1 MEGGPGSPEISPVVP
16 VWPVPCS
23 LRRSVLTTSAT
34 SGTTPRVLRR
44 YANRKI
50 YDPYQSRYVNHSD
63 IAELVRSGSDVRV
76 LDSRTD
82 RDVTGLALARI
93 LSIEEN
99 RAEGAR
105 AEALF
110 GLLRSASGEAPP
122 AAVERGGRRAP
133 PEAAQSYSV
142 VDTLLAQGQ
151 RGAFVARG
159 WLLAQR
165 EALGALEVRARE
177 RGEVAADALA
187 ELLAVKGQLERIA
200 RRLDQVQD
208 RLSEGEGA

>member
-1 MEGGPGSPEISPVVP
+1 VQ
-16 VWPVPCS
+16 
-23 LRRSVLTTSAT
+23 TTTATSA
-34 SGTTPRVLRR
+34 TTPRVLRR

-50 YDPYQSRYVNHSD
+50 YDPYQSRYVNHAD

-76 LDSRTD
+76 LDSRTE

-110 GLLRSASGEAPP
+110 GLLRAASGEAPP

-133 PEAAQSYSV
+133 PEAAPSV
-142 VDTLLAQGQ
+142 VDALLAQGQ
-151 RGAFVARG
+151 RGAFASRG
-159 WLLAQR
+159 WLAAQR
-165 EALGALEVRARE
+165 EALGALEDRARA
-177 RGEVAADALA
+177 RGEAAADALST
-187 ELLAVKGQLERIA
+187 LLSVRGQLERLA
-200 RRLDQVQD
+200 RRLDQVHDQLRD
-208 RLSEGEGA
+208 TEEP

>member
-1 MEGGPGSPEISPVVP
+1 MQATSTATSQAPGSP
-16 VWPVPCS
+16 
-23 LRRSVLTTSAT
+23 L
-34 SGTTPRVLRR
+34 RVLRR

-50 YDPYQSRYVNHSD
+50 YDPYQSRYVNHAD

-110 GLLRSASGEAPP
+110 GLLRAASGEPQP
-122 AAVERGGRRAP
+122 TAVERGGRRAP
-133 PEAAQSYSV
+133 PEAAPQV
-142 VDTLLAQGQ
+142 VDALLAQGQ
-151 RGAFVARG
+151 RGAFAARG
-159 WLLAQR
+159 WVAAQR
-165 EALGALEVRARE
+165 DAVARLEGRARE
-177 RGEVAADALA
+177 RGEHAAEALNQ
-187 ELLAVKGQLERIA
+187 LLAVKSQLERIA
-200 RRLDQVQD
+200 RRLDDVQD
-208 RLSEGEGA
+208 RLAAAEDP

>member
-1 MEGGPGSPEISPVVP
+1 
-16 VWPVPCS
+16 
-23 LRRSVLTTSAT
+23 
-34 SGTTPRVLRR
+34 
-44 YANRKI
+44 
-50 YDPYQSRYVNHSD
+50 VNHSD

-76 LDSRTD
+76 LDSRTE

-110 GLLRSASGEAPP
+110 GLLRAASGEAPS

-133 PEAAQSYSV
+133 PEVAPS
-142 VDTLLAQGQ
+142 LLDGLLSCGQ

-159 WLLAQR
+159 WLAAQR
-165 EALGALEVRARE
+165 DALNALEGRARA
-177 RGEVAADALA
+177 RGDAAADVLSS
-187 ELLAVKGQLERIA
+187 LLSVKGQLERIA

-208 RLSEGEGA
+208 RLGAAEEP

>member
-1 MEGGPGSPEISPVVP
+1 MQTATALSATHGSP
-16 VWPVPCS
+16 
-23 LRRSVLTTSAT
+23 L
-34 SGTTPRVLRR
+34 RVLRR

-50 YDPYQSRYVNHSD
+50 YDPYLSRYVNHAD

-110 GLLRSASGEAPP
+110 GLLRAASGEAPS
-122 AAVERGGRRAP
+122 AVERGGRRAP
-133 PEAAQSYSV
+133 PEAAPQV
-142 VDTLLAQGQ
+142 VDALLAQGQ
-151 RGAFVARG
+151 RGAFAARG
-159 WLLAQR
+159 WIAAQR
-165 EALGALEVRARE
+165 EALAGLEGQARAR
-177 RGEVAADALA
+177 GEDAADALNT
-187 ELLAVKGQLERIA
+187 LLTVKSQLERLA
-200 RRLDQVQD
+200 RRLDEVQD
-208 RLSEGEGA
+208 RLAAAEEP

>member
-1 MEGGPGSPEISPVVP
+1 
-16 VWPVPCS
+16 
-23 LRRSVLTTSAT
+23 
-34 SGTTPRVLRR
+34 VLRR

-50 YDPYQSRYVNHSD
+50 YDPYQSRYVNHAD

-110 GLLRSASGEAPP
+110 GLLRAASGEAPP
-122 AAVERGGRRAP
+122 VVVERGDRRAP
-133 PEAAQSYSV
+133 PEAAPSV
-142 VDTLLAQGQ
+142 VDALLSQGNRGAFAARGWVSAQ
-151 RGAFVARG
+151 RGA
-159 WLLAQR
+159 L
-165 EALGALEVRARE
+165 EALEGRARE
-177 RGEVAADALA
+177 RGEAAADAL
-187 ELLAVKGQLERIA
+187 ETLLAVKGQLERIA
-200 RRLDQVQD
+200 RRLEEVQD
-208 RLSEGEGA
+208 RLHEAEQP

>member
-1 MEGGPGSPEISPVVP
+1 VQT
-16 VWPVPCS
+16 
-23 LRRSVLTTSAT
+23 TTSAIAT
-34 SGTTPRVLRR
+34 APRVLRR

-50 YDPYQSRYVNHSD
+50 YDPYQSRYVNHAD

-76 LDSRTD
+76 LDSRTE

-110 GLLRSASGEAPP
+110 GLLRAASGEAPP

-133 PEAAQSYSV
+133 PEAAPST
-142 VDTLLAQGQ
+142 VDALLSQAQ
-151 RGAFVARG
+151 RGAFAARG
-159 WLLAQR
+159 WIAVQR
-165 EALGALEVRARE
+165 ETIAALDGRARE
-177 RGEVAADALA
+177 RGEAGAEAVS
-187 ELLAVKGQLERIA
+187 ELLALKGQLERIA
-200 RRLDQVQD
+200 RRLDHVHD
-208 RLSEGEGA
+208 RLRAVEEP

>member
-1 MEGGPGSPEISPVVP
+1 
-16 VWPVPCS
+16 
-23 LRRSVLTTSAT
+23 
-34 SGTTPRVLRR
+34 VLRR

-50 YDPYQSRYVNHSD
+50 YDPYQSRYVNHAD

-110 GLLRSASGEAPP
+110 GLLRAASGEAPP
-122 AAVERGGRRAP
+122 ADVERGGRRAP
-133 PEAAQSYSV
+133 PEAAHSV
-142 VDTLLAQGQ
+142 VDALLSQGN
-151 RGAFVARG
+151 RGAFAARG
-159 WLLAQR
+159 WLVAQR
-165 EALGALEVRARE
+165 EALDALEGRVRE
-177 RGEVAADALA
+177 RGEAAADALTT
-187 ELLAVKGQLERIA
+187 LLAVKGQLERIA
-200 RRLDQVQD
+200 RRLEEVQD
-208 RLSEGEGA
+208 RLQDAEGP

>member
-1 MEGGPGSPEISPVVP
+1 MQ
-16 VWPVPCS
+16 
-23 LRRSVLTTSAT
+23 TTTATSA
-34 SGTTPRVLRR
+34 TTPRVLRR

-50 YDPYQSRYVNHSD
+50 YDPYQSRYVNHAD

-76 LDSRTD
+76 LDSRTE

-110 GLLRSASGEAPP
+110 GLLRAASGEAPP

-133 PEAAQSYSV
+133 PEAAPSV
-142 VDTLLAQGQ
+142 VDALLAQGQ
-151 RGAFVARG
+151 RGAFASRG
-159 WLLAQR
+159 WLAAQR
-165 EALGALEVRARE
+165 EALAALEDRARA
-177 RGEVAADALA
+177 RGEAAADALST
-187 ELLAVKGQLERIA
+187 LLSVRGQLERLA
-200 RRLDQVQD
+200 RRLDQVHDQLRD
-208 RLSEGEGA
+208 AEEP

>member
-1 MEGGPGSPEISPVVP
+1 MQATATATIQPQGSP
-16 VWPVPCS
+16 
-23 LRRSVLTTSAT
+23 L
-34 SGTTPRVLRR
+34 RVLRR

-50 YDPYQSRYVNHSD
+50 YDPYQSRYVNHAD

-110 GLLRSASGEAPP
+110 GLLRAASGDSQPT
-122 AAVERGGRRAP
+122 AVERGGRRAP
-133 PEAAQSYSV
+133 PEAAPQV
-142 VDTLLAQGQ
+142 IDLLLSQGQ
-151 RGAFVARG
+151 RGAFAARG
-159 WLLAQR
+159 WIAAQR
-165 EALGALEVRARE
+165 EALAGLEGRARE
-177 RGEVAADALA
+177 RGDEAAEALSA
-187 ELLAVKGQLERIA
+187 LLAVKSQLERLA
-200 RRLDQVQD
+200 RRLDDVQD
-208 RLSEGEGA
+208 RLAAAEEP

>member
-1 MEGGPGSPEISPVVP
+1 MQATSTAIRSQGSP
-16 VWPVPCS
+16 
-23 LRRSVLTTSAT
+23 L
-34 SGTTPRVLRR
+34 RVLRR

-50 YDPYQSRYVNHSD
+50 YDPYQSRYVNHAD

-110 GLLRSASGEAPP
+110 GLLRAASGENQP

-133 PEAAQSYSV
+133 PEAAPQV
-142 VDTLLAQGQ
+142 VDALLAQGQ
-151 RGAFVARG
+151 RGAFAARG
-159 WLLAQR
+159 WIAAQR
-165 EALGALEVRARE
+165 EGLAALEGRARQRGEEAADALGAL
-177 RGEVAADALA
+177 LT
-187 ELLAVKGQLERIA
+187 LKSQLERLA
-200 RRLDQVQD
+200 RRLDEVQD
-208 RLSEGEGA
+208 RIAAAEEP